1 MEHIQDK
8 IDRFIDAN
16 FFTKSAIKSNMHNKE
31 RYTYLFD
38 YLIKLYALR
47 AKFGENT
54 EKSGN
59 YTIRDKGR
67 ISTEIFKIQAKL
79 YELAVK
85 LNIVMPDKY
94 KN

>member
-38 YLIKLYALR
+38 YLKKLYALSLSR
-47 AKFGENT
+47 N
-54 EKSGN
+54 
-59 YTIRDKGR
+59 R
-67 ISTEIFKIQAKL
+67 
-79 YELAVK
+79 
-85 LNIVMPDKY
+85 
-94 KN
+94 